1 MIHGQ
6 VLTTSW
12 PGVRGSVFLLAIIS
26 LAAVGTTA
34 VFALS
39 LLAYRRRRERSYLL
53 ISVAIGLL
61 VVRTA
66 VGFGTVRGVTPMLY
80 HPLVEPP
87 FDFLIAVLVL
97 TAAYLSGT
105 EAETATAGS

>member
-1 MIHGQ
+1 MI
-6 VLTTSW
+6 VPLVSNW
-12 PGVRGSVFLLAIIS
+12 PGVRGSPFLLAVLV
-26 LAAVGTTA
+26 LAAVGTTV

-61 VVRTA
+61 VVRTG

-80 HPLVEPP
+80 HHLVEHT
-87 FDFLIAVLVL
+87 FDFMIAVLVL
-97 TAAYLSGT
+97 SAAYVGGT
-105 EAETATAGS
+105 KR

>member
-1 MIHGQ
+1 MT
-6 VLTTSW
+6 LPLASNW
-12 PGVRGSVFLLAIIS
+12 PGVSGSVFLLAVLV

-39 LLAYRRRRERSYLL
+39 LFAYRRRRERSYLL
-53 ISVAIGLL
+53 ITVAIGLL

-80 HPLVEPP
+80 HHLVEHT
-87 FDFLIAVLVL
+87 FDFMIAVLVL
-97 TAAYLSGT
+97 SAAYVGG
-105 EAETATAGS
+105 AERG